1 MALCAALV
9 ASVSWVAGGG
19 GGRRRTTSLSLDVW
33 PRFIAPDGVTR
44 LAVLVNETFPGPV
57 LRGRRGDLLRATVRN
72 HLHTEVFS
80 IHWHGLEMR
89 HRPWDDGV
97 ASLTQCGIPPG
108 GDLYMCIYVC
118 VCRASERIK
127 PCHHP
132 LLISAHHPLRITLFS
147 SPSANHI
154 TRRITS

>member
-1 MALCAALV
+1 MALCAASV

-80 IHWHGLEMR
+80 IHWHGLKMR

-108 GDLYMCIYVC
+108 GVYIYLYVC
-118 VCRASERIK
+118 VYIYMCV
-127 PCHHP
+127 CVCVCVCV
-132 LLISAHHPLRITLFS
+132 
-147 SPSANHI
+147 
-154 TRRITS
+154 